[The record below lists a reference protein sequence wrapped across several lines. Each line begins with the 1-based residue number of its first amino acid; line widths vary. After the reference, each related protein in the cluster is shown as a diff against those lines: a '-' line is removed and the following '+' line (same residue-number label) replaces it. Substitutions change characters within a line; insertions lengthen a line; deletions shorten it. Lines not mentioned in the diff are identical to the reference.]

1 MLTRRQLIG
10 NTVIFS
16 AIAGI
21 GLGAPTPVTAGA
33 KPLAGMKE
41 AIGALEKARGGR
53 LGVALLD
60 TAAGTT
66 VNWRG
71 DERFGM
77 CSTFK
82 FLLAAY
88 ILSRVD
94 AGQERLDRIAPFTK
108 ADLVQWSPLTEPH
121 AGKGMSVEAL
131 CEAIIIQSDNT
142 GANVLMR
149 DSGGPAA
156 LTQFLRRI
164 GDDVTRIDRIE
175 PAMNLV
181 APGDQQDTTTPLSML
196 GLMRTLLL
204 GTVLTPES
212 RQRLTAWLI
221 DNRTGGA
228 RLRAGLPGTWRVGD
242 KTGSYGPM
250 THDIAILWPPAGGPL
265 LLTSYYWNPSA
276 TADQRN
282 AMHADLAALVARFYM
297 TA

>member
-1 MLTRRQLIG
+1 MIG
-10 NTVIFS
+10 NTLFFS
-16 AIAGI
+16 ALAGI
-21 GLGAPTPVTAGA
+21 GLGMPTQVTAGGKA
-33 KPLAGMKE
+33 FPGMKE

-53 LGVALLD
+53 LGVAILD
-60 TAAGTT
+60 TATGAATD
-66 VNWRG
+66 WRG

-82 FLLAAY
+82 FLLAGY

-94 AGQERLDRIAPFTK
+94 AGQEQLDRIIPFGK
-108 ADLVQWSPLTEPH
+108 QDLVQWSPLTEPH

-149 DSGGPAA
+149 ESGGPDA
-156 LTQFLRRI
+156 LTGFLRRI
-164 GDDVTRIDRIE
+164 GDEVTRIDRIE
-175 PAMNLV
+175 PEMNKV
-181 APGDQQDTTTPLSML
+181 PPGEQQDTTTPLSML

-204 GTVLTPES
+204 GTVLTPAA

-265 LLTSYYWNPSA
+265 LLTSYYWNQAA

-282 AMHADLAALVARFYM
+282 AVHAELAALVARFYP
-297 TA
+297 TV